1 MKTAIGKTRT
11 PGRQFIPTPVPGGN
25 EGAQPDIDSPSV
37 CRGNMGVE
45 RTPQGLEQERRREA
59 NDKVC
64 AALNRFH
71 DEHGSFAS
79 EYSNL

>member
-1 MKTAIGKTRT
+1 M
-11 PGRQFIPTPVPGGN
+11 
-25 EGAQPDIDSPSV
+25 DSPSV
-37 CRGNMGVE
+37 CRGSMGVE
-45 RTPQGLEQERRREA
+45 RTPQGFEQERRREA

-71 DEHGSFAS
+71 DEHGSLAA